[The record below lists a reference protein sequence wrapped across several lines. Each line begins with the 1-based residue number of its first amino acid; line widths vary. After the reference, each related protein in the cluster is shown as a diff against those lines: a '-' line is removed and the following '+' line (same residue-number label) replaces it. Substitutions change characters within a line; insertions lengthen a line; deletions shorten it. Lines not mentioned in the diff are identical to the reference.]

1 MLIGQY
7 IRCFTAKFLKYE
19 FQLFKSPG
27 IDGFE
32 ETTFFDTIFRS
43 NVFTSKVIFFKN
55 LNEMTIRVMLF
66 KVKEN

>member
-7 IRCFTAKFLKYE
+7 ISCFAAKFLKYE
-19 FQLFKSPG
+19 LQLFKSPG

-32 ETTFFDTIFRS
+32 KTTFSDTIFRS
-43 NVFTSKVIFFKN
+43 NVFTSEIIFVKD
-55 LNEMTIRVMLF
+55 LKEMTTRDMLF